1 MNADEYPMMNNP
13 KFTELDLQRFHEISE
28 DIWQAIDYL
37 DHRSA
42 FYYLSNN
49 IPEEKIEE
57 LCAEINAHEIIVAT
71 HLKSVKWDSQKF
83 QQYRSVRWGRR
94 REEYKETKPSLSSL
108 CDAVAHYLY
117 RLSEG
122 DLPKDRPSLDERF
135 EASLNKK
142 NRNPI
147 E

>member
-1 MNADEYPMMNNP
+1 MTDNT
-13 KFTELDLQRFHEISE
+13 KFTGQDLQRFHEISE

-42 FYYLSNN
+42 LYYLSNN
-49 IPEEKIEE
+49 IPEEEVEE
-57 LCAEINAHEIIVAT
+57 LCGDINAHEIKVSM
-71 HLKSVKWDSQKF
+71 HFKSVKWDSQKF
-83 QQYRSVRWGRR
+83 QQYRSVRWGQR

-108 CDAVAHYLY
+108 CDVVAHYLY
-117 RLSEG
+117 RLAEG
-122 DLPKDRPSLDERF
+122 DLPKDRPSLNERF
-135 EASLNKK
+135 EASLNNT